1 MLMNIRKSM
10 KSQKGFTLVE
20 LLVVIAIIGVLAAI
34 AVPKFTGATDEA
46 KVAKIKAD
54 MRTIGS
60 AIALYQAKNNGTNP
74 TDLAILVTDKYLAS
88 EPKDP
93 DGTSYYYSP
102 SVGVASFTFKSKS
115 YKSDGTGTGQ

>member
-20 LLVVIAIIGVLAAI
+20 LLVVVAIIGVLAAVAI
-34 AVPKFTGATDEA
+34 PKFTGATDEA

-93 DGTSYYYSP
+93 DGTSYAYAA
-102 SVGVASFTFKSKS
+102 GVASIRFNSKT
-115 YKSDGTGTGQ
+115 YRSDGTGTGQ